1 VPENFEGMV
10 YTMQMDF
17 KNVDEF
23 KAHLNRLTELAN
35 RPDFKNLV
43 DGKI

>member
-1 VPENFEGMV
+1 
-10 YTMQMDF
+10 MQMDF
-17 KNVDEF
+17 KSVDAF

-43 DGKI
+43 DGKL